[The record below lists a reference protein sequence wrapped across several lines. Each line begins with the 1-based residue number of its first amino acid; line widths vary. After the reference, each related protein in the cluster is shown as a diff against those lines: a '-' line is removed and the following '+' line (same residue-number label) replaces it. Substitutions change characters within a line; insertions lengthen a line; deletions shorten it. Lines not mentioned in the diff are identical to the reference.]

1 MKNTSGQVTASVSV
15 AEGQTADGI
24 IIAQGSRFGGW
35 ALYVEDGHPTY
46 TYNNLGDL
54 VTVKSRQ
61 KLSAGDSEI
70 RLEIYYDGGGIGKG
84 ADLRLIVNDGAVAT
98 GRLET
103 TIASRFSID
112 EGTDIGMDRGA
123 PVIKRQLNDRRYSE
137 INASINKVTLEV
149 YPEA

>member
-1 MKNTSGQVTASVSV
+1 M
-15 AEGQTADGI
+15 
-24 IIAQGSRFGGW
+24 
-35 ALYVEDGHPTY
+35 
-46 TYNNLGDL
+46 
-54 VTVKSRQ
+54 TVQSNR
-61 KLSAGDSEI
+61 KLDAGDSDI

-84 ADLRLIVNDGAVAT
+84 ADLRLVVNDVAAAS

-137 INASINKVTLEV
+137 INATINKVTLEIL
-149 YPEA
+149 PEA